1 MNINNL
7 SSRLRLYAKTKS
19 YQHRSVKKAQSSAN
33 ESENIQLNTERRYQ
47 KDRRQRNIRVL
58 LNRRR
63 IADRRRLRSAPAKEH
78 NTDNTR
84 QGSRINT
91 RA

>member
-1 MNINNL
+1 MNINGP
-7 SSRLRLYAKTKS
+7 SSRLRLYAQMKS
-19 YQHRSVKKAQSSAN
+19 HPQRNVKKTESSAD
-33 ESENIQLNTERRYQ
+33 ETEDIQLNPERRHQ

-63 IADRRRLRSAPAKEH
+63 MTDRRKLRS
-78 NTDNTR
+78 DNQADTR
-84 QGSRINT
+84 QRGGRINT